1 MHALWLG
8 PSPRFLVLRLYSS
21 RSSTCLSRAGAL
33 EEQFALADVACER
46 RRPLE
51 LRAGLVET
59 AELGEEVA
67 AHARQEVVALEQR
80 LRGQRIDE
88 LEARRR
94 PERHRQ
100 RDRPIQLHDGRRR
113 NLGEGIVERRDR
125 CPVRLLRS
133 ARPRVTGGDRG
144 LERVWAKRS
153 TESRC
158 ALKCR
163 EPATDQ
169 ELVPA
174 PAVLIEQQDRL
185 SRGPD
190 PGAQA
195 GRLEL
200 HQRDEAVHLGLL
212 RNEFSQDAAETE
224 RLLAERRS
232 NPVVTGGRRGA
243 PVEDE
248 GDDLEH
254 PRQTGGEFG
263 PPRGLQ

>member
-1 MHALWLG
+1 MHAPWLG

-21 RSSTCLSRAGAL
+21 RSSAWFSRAGAL
-33 EEQFALADVACER
+33 EEQFALGDVARER

-59 AELGEEVA
+59 AEPGEEVA
-67 AHARQEVVALEQR
+67 AHARQEVVALERR

-94 PERHRQ
+94 SERHGE

-113 NLGEGIVERRDR
+113 NLGERIVERQDR

-133 ARPRVTGGDRG
+133 ARPRVTGGDRR
-144 LERVWAKRS
+144 LERVRATRT
-153 TESRC
+153 TESLC

-169 ELVPA
+169 ELVPTR
-174 PAVLIEQQDRL
+174 AVLIEQQDRL
-185 SRGPD
+185 SRRPD

-212 RNEFSQDAAETE
+212 RNELSQDAAETQ

-232 NPVVTGGRRGA
+232 HPVVTGGRRLA
-243 PVEDE
+243 LVEDE
-248 GDDLEH
+248 VDAGRYH
-254 PRQTGGEFG
+254 G
-263 PPRGLQ
+263 